1 MKKILEPFNIHLE
14 AFWPDDD
21 LQRVE
26 KMIRTL
32 APQIIK
38 RLYGITINITDKTSF
53 PHPKTGE
60 PMVGDTRFFH
70 GKPYLIILG
79 KNPSP
84 RIVYHEVAHAIG
96 IENEIQAAKFEKEKA
111 SEFEKKTRR

>member
-14 AFWPDDD
+14 AFWPDN

-38 RLYGITINITDKTSF
+38 KLYGITINITDKTSF
-53 PHPKTGE
+53 PHPRTGE
-60 PMVGDTRFFH
+60 PMMGDTRFFR
-70 GKPYLIILG
+70 GKPYLIIVG
-79 KNPSP
+79 KDPSP
-84 RIVYHEVAHAIG
+84 RVFYHEVAHAIG
-96 IENEIQAAKFEKEKA
+96 IEDETEATKFEKEKA
-111 SEFEKKTRR
+111 NEFEKKTRR